1 MKLHALGRTANYMD
15 ISKNRSI
22 INAFILS
29 QSSYCPLI
37 WMFHSRTLNHKIN
50 KIHELALRIVYNNHQ
65 CTFEE
70 LLERDNS
77 FTVHERNLQNLDIE
91 MFNGMFNE

>member
-1 MKLHALGRTANYMD
+1 MD